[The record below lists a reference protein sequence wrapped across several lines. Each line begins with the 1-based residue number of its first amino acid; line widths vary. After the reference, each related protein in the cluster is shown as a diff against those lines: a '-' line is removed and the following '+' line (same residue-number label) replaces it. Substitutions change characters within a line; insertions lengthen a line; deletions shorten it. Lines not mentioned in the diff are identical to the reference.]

1 MFCIEEQPSSIFIPD
16 PATKDPVLSQGIGSI
31 YGIVLTVYEVVARSV
46 GTLTDRARAEPLQ
59 TVVSLLG
66 RELGLGETFTD
77 TSLQP

>member
-1 MFCIEEQPSSIFIPD
+1 M
-16 PATKDPVLSQGIGSI
+16 GSI

-66 RELGLGETFTD
+66 GELELGETFTD